1 MSGFDAHLEPATRFR
16 IASVIRD
23 ALYDRIPVSEP
34 ELALINSTAF
44 ARLERIQ
51 QLGFVSRVWP
61 SARHTRF
68 EHSLGVMHL
77 TRLAVAHLRATPEGA
92 SITDEDARAC
102 VAAALLHDVGHYP
115 YSHAIEEL
123 GGPILPHEEIGRQ
136 IILGPEIS
144 PLLADLWGVAPDRVA
159 DFIFPGGQP
168 RPRVDEVLTG
178 LLSGALDMDKLD
190 YLPRDARACNVPYG
204 GVDTARLISA
214 LTIAPVG
221 ASLALPEP
229 RVAIQEKGISPLH
242 SLINARQA
250 MFDNVYWH
258 HTNRA
263 CSAMLLRA
271 IQDAMLAGAIAADTL
286 PFQDDRSLLDTL
298 AQPDMPESTQCLA
311 SALQSRRV
319 HKRAVEIGSRAVE
332 LYGRLGNLYFDPR
345 ARRGVEMRMAEGLS
359 AAIGRPV
366 PDAAI
371 LIDIPKPE
379 KWKTDVWVSF
389 ENPPIGYSDL
399 MPWRDVVGLSDE
411 DFKRYEEHRRL
422 IRIVTQ
428 AEFRDDVRNL
438 WERLLYPQLG
448 AAI

>member
-1 MSGFDAHLEPATRFR
+1 MSVFDAHIEPATRFR

-23 ALYDRIPVSEP
+23 ALYDRIPLTDP
-34 ELALINSTAF
+34 ELELINTSAF

-77 TRLAVAHLRATPEGA
+77 TRLAVAHLRSSPEGA
-92 SITDEDARAC
+92 SISDDDARAC
-102 VAAALLHDVGHYP
+102 VAAALLHDIGHYP
-115 YSHAIEEL
+115 FSHAIEEL

-144 PLLADLWGVAPDRVA
+144 PILANSWSISPERVA
-159 DFIFPGGQP
+159 NFVFPGDRP
-168 RPRVDEVLTG
+168 RPQTDRVLTG

-214 LTIAPVG
+214 LTLAPVG
-221 ASLALPEP
+221 ASPALLEP
-229 RVAIQEKGISPLH
+229 RVAIHEKGVSPLH

-258 HTNRA
+258 HTNRS

-286 PFQDDRSLLDTL
+286 ASQDDRSLIDTL
-298 AQPDMPESTQCLA
+298 GGSGMPASTQRLA
-311 SALQSRRV
+311 KALWERRV
-319 HKRAVEIGSRAVE
+319 YKRAVEIGSRAFE
-332 LYGRLGNLYFDPR
+332 LYGRLGNLYFDPL
-345 ARRGVEMRMAEGLS
+345 ARRDVELRMAERL
-359 AAIGRPV
+359 AALTGRPV
-366 PDAAI
+366 PEDAI

-389 ENPPIGYSDL
+389 EHPPVGFGLL
-399 MPWRDVVGLSDE
+399 MPWRDVVGLSDN

-422 IRIVTQ
+422 IRIVTRS
-428 AEFRDDVRNL
+428 EFRDVVRES
-438 WERLLYPQLG
+438 WEQLLYPQLG